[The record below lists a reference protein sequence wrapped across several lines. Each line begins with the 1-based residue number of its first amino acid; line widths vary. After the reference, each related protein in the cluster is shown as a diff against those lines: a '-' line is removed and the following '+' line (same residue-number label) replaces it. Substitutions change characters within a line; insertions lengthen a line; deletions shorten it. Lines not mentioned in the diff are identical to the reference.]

1 MNPVADF
8 MAQQGF
14 AQWRLDTD
22 AAFQRIAPDGCDDLD
37 LFGLVL
43 ILKIV
48 EIFIQ
53 LLVKRPVF
61 RQVRNAGCSSSC
73 NG

>member
-1 MNPVADF
+1 MEGNIVA
-8 MAQQGF
+8 AHGTV
-14 AQWRLDTD
+14 RH
-22 AAFQRIAPDGCDDLD
+22 
-37 LFGLVL
+37 FGLVL